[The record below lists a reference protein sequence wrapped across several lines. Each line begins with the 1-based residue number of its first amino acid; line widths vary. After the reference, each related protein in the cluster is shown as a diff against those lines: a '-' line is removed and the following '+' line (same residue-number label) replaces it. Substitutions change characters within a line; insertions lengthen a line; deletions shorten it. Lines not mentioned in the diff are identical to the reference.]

1 MKVVKAARD
10 ALNEVTN
17 GVYKDRYGKCD
28 RRTGDRCGGKIGG
41 SCVGGSEVTV
51 G

>member
-1 MKVVKAARD
+1 MKAVKAARD
-10 ALNEVTN
+10 VLNDVTN

-28 RRTGDRCGGKIGG
+28 RRTGDREIRG
-41 SCVGGSEVTV
+41 SCVAGSGVTV